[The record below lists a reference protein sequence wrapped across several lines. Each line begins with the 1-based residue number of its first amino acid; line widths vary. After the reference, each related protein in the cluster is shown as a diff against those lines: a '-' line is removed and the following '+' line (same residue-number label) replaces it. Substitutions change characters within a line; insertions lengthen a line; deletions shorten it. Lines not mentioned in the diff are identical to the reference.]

1 MLTPVILGPGAVS
14 LSTTAATKVLEDPSA
29 VDVELVPL
37 DETASGVALP
47 EGLTLALALAR
58 EAVTAAED
66 LKAAAE
72 AARLEATAAAFID
85 EEGEAVTEAATTEA
99 SVEGVGA
106 DARAGAEVEED
117 AIVAAGVPETSS
129 TPIELILWLAA
140 GAALSL
146 AVKLEESVSA
156 AKTVIVRVMVVIVSE
171 EATTVEF

>member
-1 MLTPVILGPGAVS
+1 MLTPVILGPGAAS
-14 LSTTAATKVLEDPSA
+14 LSTTAATKVLDDPSA

-37 DETASGVALP
+37 DETASGVA
-47 EGLTLALALAR
+47 LTLALALAR